1 MTKKSKKVES
11 ELQEVELFGVTHK
24 FSDLDYFTPN
34 MRMQMAEILDRM
46 NAQDIS
52 NSQAV
57 QEIGLLLTHHPK
69 SRRSVNYNRYNA
81 MLQNQPEVFEEV
93 VAAGSA
99 VFKVITAS
107 LSAEVEDDPKAEAEK
122 EEATDS

>member
-107 LSAEVEDDPKAEAEK
+107 LSAEVEDDPKAEVK
-122 EEATDS
+122 KDEATDS